1 MKKDKVYFRYLI
13 IGFLCLGITYL
24 SFPYLSK
31 IFHYINDLIP
41 WYTYNVFYQKQT
53 PPIKLIGIVVD
64 DYSLNSLNQ
73 RYPLRRSI
81 YAQLIKLL
89 DKEKVNTLGLD
100 FVFAGESE
108 NKEEDRILSDSL
120 RSASSR
126 IVLASR
132 FISEKIEPLLPLA
145 QFKESAYS
153 VGFLGAPQDSDGKIR
168 RLYVLRAFKDN
179 LYYNFSVLLSAAF
192 LDKNT
197 DEIISGL
204 SLTRAGTFFINYT
217 LKPKDI
223 TVLSLFDVLTNI
235 ERLKKHYGGDFLR
248 GSLVL
253 VYPESTISHDIYNTP
268 IGEMPGGFLHLNAII
283 NIVSGQPLRAI
294 NTLNL
299 ISIPFF
305 IFSFIA
311 IFYILRGFDFIRF
324 SDFIYGT
331 ASVLTVLLFID
342 FWGAVFLNLKG
353 MKLNYAYIVIFGFFY
368 FILGSFYKYIN
379 YLAQIQNIK
388 NKSTLDPIRN
398 LFTLRYFF
406 YRLGFEI
413 NEIFRK
419 DLFLV
424 FVHLS
429 SFREITE
436 EFPLDSL
443 KTIWLDLS
451 TFLSTRGR
459 FWSVYSPDEFV
470 GCLSAKQ
477 KNIEREI
484 SSLKNNIQSILQE
497 RNINTKIKLACVRL
511 KKDYSLR
518 ELLFELSTELRRQ
531 TSEVLFFKDSDITGL
546 FKSTTEKVI
555 TKTRLLDTID
565 EDIEEK
571 NRQLLSLID
580 NLNKEHAKTK
590 EAFFEIIT
598 SLVNA
603 LEARDPYTQ
612 GHTERV
618 SKYALLMA
626 EKLSWSGEEKER
638 LRKAALL
645 HDIGKIGI
653 PDNILHKKGK
663 LSEDEFDLIKK
674 HEVISVKIL
683 EPLKEMNAILPW
695 ILYHHERWDGK
706 GYPHGLAGDAIPEGA
721 QILSL
726 VDVYDALVT
735 GRDYKLAF
743 SPDEAIRELI
753 KNKGIQFNPRLVDI
767 FVEIVT
773 KKHLT

>member
-1 MKKDKVYFRYLI
+1 LKRDKVYFRYI
-13 IGFLCLGITYL
+13 VIGFLCLGITYL

-53 PPIKLIGIVVD
+53 PSIKLISIVVD
-64 DYSLNSLNQ
+64 DYSLSNLNQ
-73 RYPLRRSI
+73 RYPLKRSI

-89 DKEKVNTLGLD
+89 DKEKVRTIGLD

-108 NKEEDRILSDSL
+108 DREEDRILSDSL
-120 RSASSR
+120 KSASSR

-132 FISEKIEPLLPLA
+132 FISEKVEPLLPLA

-153 VGFLGAPQDSDGKIR
+153 VGFLGTPQDSDGKIR
-168 RLYVLRAFKDN
+168 RLYALRRFKDDF
-179 LYYNFSVLLSAAF
+179 YYNFSIMLSAAF
-192 LDKNT
+192 LDKGT
-197 DEIISGL
+197 DGIISGL
-204 SLTRAGTFFINYT
+204 SLARGGTFFINYI
-217 LKPKDI
+217 LKPKD
-223 TVLSLFDVLTNI
+223 TMVLSFFDVLTNI
-235 ERLKKHYGGDFLR
+235 ERLKKQHGNDFLR
-248 GSLVL
+248 DSLVL

-268 IGEMPGGFLHLNAII
+268 VGEMPGGFLHLNAIVG
-283 NIVSGQPLRAI
+283 IVSGRPLRAI
-294 NTLNL
+294 NAINI

-311 IFYILRGFDFIRF
+311 IFYILKGFDFVRF

-331 ASVLTVLLFID
+331 ASVLIVLLFID

-353 MKLNYAYIVIFGFFY
+353 IKLNYAYIVIFGILY
-368 FILGSFYKYIN
+368 FLLGSFYKYIN
-379 YLAQIQNIK
+379 YLTQIQNIK
-388 NKSTLDPIRN
+388 NKATLDPIRN

-413 NEIFRK
+413 NEVFRK

-424 FVHLS
+424 FVHLGL
-429 SFREITE
+429 FREITE

-443 KTIWLDLS
+443 KITWLDLS
-451 TFLSTRGR
+451 SFLSTRGR

-470 GCLSAKQ
+470 GCISAKQ

-497 RNINTKIKLACVRL
+497 RNIDTKIKLACVRL

-518 ELLFELSTELRRQ
+518 ELLFELSTELRKQ
-531 TSEVLFFKDSDITGL
+531 TSEILFFKDSDMTNL
-546 FKSTTEKVI
+546 FKSPTAKII
-555 TKTRLLDTID
+555 TKSKILDTLD

-612 GHTERV
+612 GHTQRV

-626 EKLSWSGEEKER
+626 DRLNWSWEDKEK

-683 EPLKEMNAILPW
+683 EPLKEMSAILPW
-695 ILYHHERWDGK
+695 VLYHHERWDGK
-706 GYPHGLAGDAIPEGA
+706 GYPHGLAGEAIPEGA

-743 SPDEAIRELI
+743 SPDEAVREI
-753 KNKGIQFNPRLVDI
+753 VKNKGIQFNPHLVDI
-767 FVEIVT
+767 FVEMVT
-773 KKHLT
+773 KNHLT